1 MRIFRRLSIATLLA
15 LLTTNLTGSPAW
27 ADSHVEVVNCSG
39 GGTFT
44 ITSNVVTGHESCRGA
59 AEIPEGVTSIGERA
73 FYTYPD
79 MLLFSR
85 VESVSI
91 PSTVTTIGA
100 YAFATVGKLTYQ
112 GVPEGS
118 VTIPQGVTSI
128 GLGAFQGS
136 MIEVVFGGVSELTSI
151 PSEAFSGAFLTSI
164 TIPKS
169 VTTIDS
175 MAFENSR
182 LGSVIFEEDSQL
194 TSIRQKAFAET
205 RIRTITIPN
214 RVEEIYNLAFY
225 KTSLTSVSIPSSVR
239 VIAVSAFMQS
249 GSLTS
254 VTFNGNAPWEY
265 VSGTAFSYIGSN
277 PVAYI
282 TASATGFGDGA
293 TWKGLRL
300 ERTGDV
306 SCSDGGTFEITANV
320 VTGHSG
326 CAGSA
331 VIPGSVTT
339 INDDA
344 FQDATLLTSVTIP
357 SSVISIGTD
366 ERLKR
371 VTFDA
376 QSGTSVATVLAT
388 SVTSAPATTR
398 TGYTFQGW
406 FIAASGGTAITFPYA
421 PSADITL
428 YAQWQQIT
436 YNVTFDA
443 QSGSSVSLQNT
454 ASVATSPTTTRT
466 GYTFRGWFLAA
477 SGGTARTFPYS
488 PSADV
493 TLYAQWQQTH
503 NVTFD
508 AQSGST
514 VALQN
519 TASVATSP
527 ATTQA
532 GFIFQGWFDA
542 ATYGTEITFPYAP
555 SADITLYAQ
564 WQQITYNVTFDAQSG
579 SSVSIQNTASVAAS
593 PTTTRTGY
601 TFQGW
606 FIAAS
611 GGTAIT
617 FPYAPSV
624 DITIY
629 AQWVSATPPT
639 PRASEPFAGPLLTT
653 YSDRTPAIGD
663 EVVVSGLR
671 LNLVTSCTID
681 GVKAEITNHSA
692 DSLTILIP
700 AGLEPGI
707 KDLVISTTAGT
718 LTSQGAFTVESKPAI
733 TESPALSSKVNSGSF
748 NGYVAVY
755 AKGHAGKTLAW
766 KIAGKWFKT
775 TVSSDYQVFQR
786 RTAAVGIDVDVH
798 LYIDGE
804 KQLTKTVTTR

>member
-27 ADSHVEVVNCSG
+27 ADSHVEVVNCSV

-44 ITSNVVTGHESCRGA
+44 ITSNVVTGHDYCRGA
-59 AEIPEGVTSIGERA
+59 AEIPEGVTSIGDGA
-73 FYTYPD
+73 FYPGPD
-79 MLLFSR
+79 MRFFSIS
-85 VESVSI
+85 SVSI

-100 YAFATVGKLTYQ
+100 EAFRGTALSSVTIPQGVTSIGRYAFANAGKLTDG

-175 MAFENSR
+175 MAFYSSQ

-194 TSIRQKAFAET
+194 TSINNRAFAET

-239 VIAVSAFMQS
+239 VIAGSAFMES
-249 GSLTS
+249 RSLTS
-254 VTFNGNAPWEY
+254 VTFGGNAPWEY
-265 VSGTAFSYIGSN
+265 VAGTAFSYIGSN

-293 TWKGLRL
+293 TWNGLRL

-306 SCSDGGTFEITANV
+306 SCSDDGTFRITANV

-406 FIAASGGTAITFPYA
+406 FIAASGGTALTFPYA

-454 ASVATSPTTTRT
+454 ALVAISPTTTRT

-493 TLYAQWQQTH
+493 TLYAQWQQ
-503 NVTFD
+503 
-508 AQSGST
+508 
-514 VALQN
+514 
-519 TASVATSP
+519 
-527 ATTQA
+527 
-532 GFIFQGWFDA
+532 
-542 ATYGTEITFPYAP
+542 
-555 SADITLYAQ
+555 
-564 WQQITYNVTFDAQSG
+564 ITYNVTFDAQSG
-579 SSVSIQNTASVAAS
+579 SSVSLQNTASVATS

-663 EVVVSGLR
+663 EVMISGLR

-681 GVKAEITNHSA
+681 GVTAVMSNHSA
-692 DSLTILIP
+692 DSFTIVLP
-700 AGLEPGI
+700 AGLKPGL
-707 KDLVISTTAGT
+707 KDLVITSSAGV
-718 LTSQGAFTVESKPAI
+718 LTVQDALTVSAATEDFSESVSAVSAKGWTKKLTDSSAKIYAKDVVGAG
-733 TESPALSSKVNSGSF
+733 KVQIFF
-748 NGYVAVY
+748 NG
-755 AKGHAGKTLAW
+755 KEIAW
-766 KIAGKWFKT
+766 VRAT
-775 TVSSDYQVFQR
+775 SESDSKL
-786 RTAAVGIDVDVH
+786 RTANGAHYLVRTVDLVQGKKNVLEVYVDGIRIKRVA
-798 LYIDGE
+798 YSY
-804 KQLTKTVTTR
+804 